1 MPSPLNGDS
10 ILTADELARA
20 RDLAASLYQTMLAD
34 FDYTAEDAGE
44 SSDLAERERVLA
56 VVAWRQAVAFEF
68 TSRVIAQNGV
78 SG

>member
-10 ILTADELARA
+10 MLTMDELARA
-20 RDLAASLYQTMLAD
+20 RDLAAVLYQSMLAD
-34 FDYTAEDAGE
+34 FDYTTEDAGE
-44 SSDLAERERVLA
+44 PSALAERERVLA

-68 TSRVIAQNGV
+68 TSRVVIQNGA